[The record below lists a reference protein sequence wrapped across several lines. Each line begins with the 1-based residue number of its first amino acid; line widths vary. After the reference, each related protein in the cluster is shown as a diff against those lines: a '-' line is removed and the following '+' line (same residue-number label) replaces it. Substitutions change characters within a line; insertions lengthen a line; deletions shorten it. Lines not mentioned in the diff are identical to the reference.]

1 LEGLVFLA
9 AKQLPKKVSTCCKQQ
24 RGNIMRI
31 EKLTQTSMD
40 WFKGKSTE
48 KHLYLIC
55 KTNQFFVDFP
65 FNQSIEDCE

>member
-1 LEGLVFLA
+1 
-9 AKQLPKKVSTCCKQQ
+9 
-24 RGNIMRI
+24 
-31 EKLTQTSMD
+31 MD